1 MIRPH
6 IFLDS
11 DIAPREVHSIYRMV
25 VDNIDSISIIL
36 SISWQCS
43 TSTIN

>member
-6 IFLDS
+6 IYLNLDN
-11 DIAPREVHSIYRMV
+11 APREVHSIHRMV
-25 VDNIDSISIIL
+25 VNNIDSIFIFL
-36 SISWQCS
+36 SINWQCS